1 MGRYRVFAYASCLSA
16 AVALA
21 ALTLWYV
28 FAWPTS
34 DVRTRM
40 YILLYLP
47 PGPVMPFLLVGA
59 SLCLVGA
66 SLVRVSG
73 WRGGWAVMGAVAGG
87 GFGVLLLWSRVLGR
101 LAWLYDEQVT
111 VTGQLTRASLAIAF
125 AAAAFWIAR
134 RGSRTAV
141 AA

>member
-1 MGRYRVFAYASCLSA
+1 MGRYRAFVYASCLSA
-16 AVALA
+16 ATALA
-21 ALTLWYV
+21 VLMLWYV

-47 PGPVMPFLLVGA
+47 PGPVVPFLLVGV

-73 WRGGWAVMGAVAGG
+73 WRGGWAMVGVAVGGA
-87 GFGVLLLWSRVLGR
+87 FGVLLLWSRVLGR
-101 LAWLYDEQVT
+101 LAWLYDEHVT
-111 VTGQLTRASLAIAF
+111 LTGQLTRASLAIAI